1 MSYLIDFIVG
11 FLRGGLAIVIITL
24 VLFII
29 ANVAFADDTIATREA
44 ELGEQDRSLN
54 YKYTD
59 SDGVEFEHT
68 ITVVVEKAEED
79 VRTCE
84 ETNKLLKVSRD
95 YAEKHIKANPKH
107 EYIYAEV
114 LELIEEK
121 WCHDNDN

>member
-11 FLRGGLAIVIITL
+11 FLRGGFFVMLLVFALFTIVNL
-24 VLFII
+24 VFG
-29 ANVAFADDTIATREA
+29 DDDVATREA

-68 ITVVVEKAEED
+68 ITVVIEKDEE
-79 VRTCE
+79 VVITCE
-84 ETNKLLKVSRD
+84 ETNKLLKASRD
-95 YAEKHIKANPKH
+95 YAEGRIKDNPK
-107 EYIYAEV
+107 YGYLYDEV